1 MSKMRAYRLLEWGRP
16 PEFVE
21 VDVPSP
27 GPGEVLVRV
36 AAAGICGSDLHLLHA
51 TAGML
56 PYSPPF
62 TLGHENT
69 GWVEKIGAGVKSL
82 SVGEAVLASSST
94 SCGHCDPCVA
104 GRDNYCTRQVSVSSR
119 MMTMKVR
126 GIGLDG
132 GFAPYMLAPE
142 RDLVPLGGLDPFKV
156 APLACA
162 GATSYHAV
170 VAAAPV
176 LTPGE
181 TCLVIGVGGLGS
193 FAIQHARLTTEAKV
207 VAVDISPTRLEVA
220 TKMGAHHVLTADDA
234 APAGILS
241 LTDGQGAAAVLDFV
255 GTSESLTLANQVV
268 KPGGKVVVPGIGM
281 ESIAF
286 GWGLSAPGCD
296 YSLGLGFTNK
306 ELREVVALARL
317 GSLTIDVERFAF
329 DDIPTAMTKLAE
341 GQLRGRAVIE
351 IGTPPASH

>member
-1 MSKMRAYRLLEWGRP
+1 MRAYRLLEWGAA

-36 AAAGICGSDLHLLHA
+36 AAAGICGSDLHLLRA
-51 TAGML
+51 QPGML
-56 PYSPPF
+56 PFSPPF

-69 GWVEKIGAGVKSL
+69 GWVETLGAGVTSL

-104 GRDNYCTRQVSVSSR
+104 GHDNYCTRQVDVSSR

-142 RDLVPLGGLDPFKV
+142 RDLVPLDDLDPHKV

-170 VAAAPV
+170 ATAASA
-176 LTPGE
+176 LAPGE
-181 TCLVIGVGGLGS
+181 ACLVIGIGGLGS
-193 FAIQHARLTTEAKV
+193 FAIQHLKLLTQARIIA
-207 VAVDISPTRLEVA
+207 ADINPARLEVA
-220 TKMGAHHVLTADDA
+220 TKMGAHHAVAADETA
-234 APAGILS
+234 PGIVLS
-241 LTDGQGAAAVLDFV
+241 LTDGKGVGAVLDFV
-255 GTSESLTLANQVV
+255 GGAESLALANRVV
-268 KPGGKVVVPGIGM
+268 KPNGKVVVPGIDM
-281 ESIAF
+281 ATIPF
-286 GWGLSAPGCD
+286 GWGQSAPGCD
-296 YSLGLGFTNK
+296 YHLSLGFTAK
-306 ELREVVALARL
+306 DLREVVALARP
-317 GSLTIDVERFAF
+317 GSLTIDTEHFSF
-329 DDIPTAMTKLAE
+329 DEIPIAMKKLGAGE
-341 GQLRGRAVIE
+341 LRGRAVID
-351 IGTPPASH
+351 IAR